1 MTDRKRQSFRLSTLK
16 VGYRHLAEHC
26 RKVTVMKHKY
36 VPVAQSDYTDTV
48 ARAYV
53 TYGNVDRICGCLTHR
68 QATSLAGLATM
79 VGDDSLM
86 NCACVVVDVPPV
98 NERGQ
103 AQFLTLFQSAGAVSR
118 NARRRFF
125 YMYHYPCYPVFL
137 DME

>member
-1 MTDRKRQSFRLSTLK
+1 MAKLTIFRFSPVVLSMPAFIL
-16 VGYRHLAEHC
+16 V
-26 RKVTVMKHKY
+26 
-36 VPVAQSDYTDTV
+36 
-48 ARAYV
+48 
-53 TYGNVDRICGCLTHR
+53 CGCLTHR